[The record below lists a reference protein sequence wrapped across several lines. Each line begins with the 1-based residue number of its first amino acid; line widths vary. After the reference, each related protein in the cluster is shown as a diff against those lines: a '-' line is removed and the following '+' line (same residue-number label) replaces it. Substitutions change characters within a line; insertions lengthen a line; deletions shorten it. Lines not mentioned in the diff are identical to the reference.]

1 MITFILGALAA
12 AAAGVLGW
20 LLGNVITMLRR
31 VKSLENENQ
40 QQWRDIEERYN
51 SIERKLDEAIDIINR
66 RVDDNYSYTDSRFD
80 KFNNHIERNYV
91 SKVDRTSNTIDYNN

>member
-51 SIERKLDEAIDIINR
+51 SIERKLDEAIDIISR
-66 RVDDNYSYTDSRFD
+66 RIDDNYSYTDSRFD
-80 KFNNHIERNYV
+80 KFGNHIERNYV
-91 SKVDRTSNTIDYNN
+91 SKTSKESNTISYNN

>member
-12 AAAGVLGW
+12 VAGGVLGW
-20 LLGNVITMLRR
+20 LSVSIIGSLKR

-40 QQWRDIEERYN
+40 VQWRDIEERYN

-91 SKVDRTSNTIDYNN
+91 SKIDKNSNTISYNN

>member
-12 AAAGVLGW
+12 AAVGVLVW
-20 LLGNVITMLRR
+20 LSVSIIGSLKR

-40 QQWRDIEERYN
+40 VQWRDIEERYN

-91 SKVDRTSNTIDYNN
+91 SKIDKNSNTISYNN